1 MAARI
6 TLPSSPLVIEKPAV
20 DMSLLR
26 EYRLG
31 RIRRQLA
38 AADTP
43 FCVLVSPLS
52 IRYAVDNREY
62 QGFQSRL
69 PTQYLFVPADGPVIQ
84 FGGTHRDYPVVDD
97 YRKPRRLNVFDGGLN
112 LYDYAREFAED
123 AKRFLAELGLKN
135 ERRVA
140 VEMLNP
146 SVTQAMLQAGLD
158 PVDAEPLM
166 ERAKCIKS
174 AEELVCMRH
183 CVEVAEHG
191 IALMREAT
199 RPGVRETELWSILHQ
214 VNIVHDG
221 SWFDGRMLC
230 SGPRTNP
237 WLQEA
242 TERRVNAG
250 ELVAFDTD
258 MIGPFGYCADISRT
272 WLCGDVAPNE
282 QQRTVYRLAHDEIE
296 HNMGLLKPGVSFEE
310 FSRRA
315 FPMPAEYVARRY
327 PCVAHGVGM
336 SDEYPKI
343 AYTQDWDDWGY
354 DGVFEENM
362 AICIES
368 FTGSDK
374 GGEGV
379 KLEQMV
385 LVTESGCEPLSTY
398 PFETTLL
405 QSGTFRFIVDKHSTY
420 PQ

>member
-1 MAARI
+1 MVVRM
-6 TLPSSPLVIEKPAV
+6 TLPSTALVIEKPPV
-20 DMSLLR
+20 DLDALR
-26 EYRLG
+26 AYRLA
-31 RIRRQLA
+31 RIRRQLEA
-38 AADTP
+38 FDVP

-69 PTQYLFVPADGPVIQ
+69 PTQYLFVPAAGPVVQ
-84 FGGTHRDYPVVDD
+84 FGGTFKHYPSVDD

-123 AKRFLAELGLKN
+123 AKGFLAELGLKN

-146 SVTQAMLQAGLD
+146 SITQAMMQAGLE
-158 PVDAEPLM
+158 PLDAEPLV

-174 AEELVCMRH
+174 PEELMCMRH
-183 CVEVAEHG
+183 SIEVAEYG
-191 IALMREAT
+191 IELMREAT
-199 RPGVRETELWSILHQ
+199 EPGIRETELWSIMHQ

-221 SWFDGRMLC
+221 CWFDGRMLC

-272 WLCGDVAPNE
+272 WLCGEGKPTA
-282 QQRTVYRLAHDEIE
+282 QQRTVYRIAHDEIQ
-296 HNMGLLKPGVSFEE
+296 HNMALLEPGLSFAE
-310 FSRRA
+310 FSRNT
-315 FPMPAEYVARRY
+315 FPRPAEYVAHRY
-327 PCVAHGVGM
+327 VCVAHGVGM

-343 AYTQDWDDWGY
+343 AYPEDWDDWGY
-354 DGVFEENM
+354 DGVFEPNM
-362 AICIES
+362 TISIES
-368 FTGSDK
+368 FIGSDK

-379 KLEQMV
+379 KLEQMI
-385 LVTESGCEPLSTY
+385 LITESGCEPLSTY

-405 QSGTFRFIVDKHSTY
+405 ESAVDG
-420 PQ
+420 P